1 VERYDRTNQGDLF
14 GEARQPGEPPKGKRR
29 APGPE
34 PAGVG
39 PLGREGRIR
48 VGTSGYSFADW
59 VGPFYSAGTKR
70 GAMLD
75 EYVHHFDV
83 VEINSTYYR
92 VPSASMFERM
102 NEKTPEGFE
111 FIVKLFRG
119 MTHEIVDDAEM
130 YRHFTGAVAPLVEA
144 GKFGG
149 YLAQFPWKFKNSK
162 AAKAHMGALRKKL
175 GEAPLFVE
183 FRHDSWIEDK
193 TFEFLRDLGVGYCA
207 VDEPRL
213 KGLVPPLVAATTDEG
228 YVRFHGRNARN
239 WWGKGGGDRYDY
251 DYNSEE
257 LSEWAD
263 KMLDLE
269 SKVKKVYAFF
279 NNCHAGHAA
288 RNAELMIEMLGDELG

>member
-1 VERYDRTNQGDLF
+1 MEYDDRINQGDLF
-14 GEARQPGEPPKGKRR
+14 GETRQPGEPPTGTRR

-119 MTHEIVDDAEM
+119 MTHEIVDDSEM

-149 YLAQFPWKFKNSK
+149 YLAQFPWKFKKSK
-162 AAKAHMGALRKKL
+162 AAQAHMGALRKKL

-228 YVRFHGRNARN
+228 YVRFHGRNAKN

>member
-1 VERYDRTNQGDLF
+1 MERYDRTNQGDLF
-14 GEARQPGEPPKGKRR
+14 GETRKPGEPPKGKRR
-29 APGPE
+29 APGSE

-119 MTHEIVDDAEM
+119 MTHEIVDDSEM

-149 YLAQFPWKFKNSK
+149 YLAQFPWKFKKSK
-162 AAKAHMGALRKKL
+162 AAQAHMGALRKKL

-228 YVRFHGRNARN
+228 YVRFHGRNAKN

>member
-1 VERYDRTNQGDLF
+1 VEYDDRINQGDLF
-14 GEARQPGEPPKGKRR
+14 GETRQHGEPPEGKRR
-29 APGPE
+29 ARGPE

-119 MTHEIVDDAEM
+119 MTHEIVDDSEM

-149 YLAQFPWKFKNSK
+149 YLAQFPWKFKKSK
-162 AAKAHMGALRKKL
+162 AAQAHMGALRKKL

-228 YVRFHGRNARN
+228 YVRFHGRNAKN